1 MRTIE
6 PKTTDAQEGKAPEK
20 LVFPNIVYCLR
31 LGLVIQADCPP
42 ASHHQASKHLE
53 VNSSGTLIRGK
64 PQHEGSSVKCT
75 TVGPVL
81 KRKTLFGTN

>member
-31 LGLVIQADCPP
+31 LGLVIPADCPP

-53 VNSSGTLIRGK
+53 VNSSGTLIRGSHSMK
-64 PQHEGSSVKCT
+64 DPLSSAPQWDLC
-75 TVGPVL
+75 
-81 KRKTLFGTN
+81 